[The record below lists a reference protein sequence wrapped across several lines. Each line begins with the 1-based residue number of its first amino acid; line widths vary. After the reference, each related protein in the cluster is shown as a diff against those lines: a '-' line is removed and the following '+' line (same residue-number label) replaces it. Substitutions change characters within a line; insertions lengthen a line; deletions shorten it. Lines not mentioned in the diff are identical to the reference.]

1 LISFDYQNYINV
13 IMKAIFISVLTL
25 VANAL
30 IAQRID
36 LYSRHA
42 PADWQNVAVEKIA
55 DDSLSTTFLI
65 WVREGVKKHFHQTHT
80 EHVSVIEGTGEMTL
94 GDSTFIVKPGDFL
107 LIPKGTPHAVTA
119 HSPMKVL
126 SIQTPRWTVE
136 DRVFLPVIRR
146 GID

>member
-1 LISFDYQNYINV
+1 
-13 IMKAIFISVLTL
+13 MKSIWVSLFILASLTL
-25 VANAL
+25 R
-30 IAQRID
+30 AQRID
-36 LYSRHA
+36 LFARHA

-55 DDSLSTTFLI
+55 DDTLSTTFLI

-119 HSPMKVL
+119 ISPMKVL
-126 SIQTPRWTVE
+126 SIQTPRWISE
-136 DRVFLPVIRR
+136 DRTFLPAIRR
-146 GID
+146 EQKTDK

>member
-1 LISFDYQNYINV
+1 
-13 IMKAIFISVLTL
+13 MKSIWVSLFILASLTL
-25 VANAL
+25 R
-30 IAQRID
+30 AQRID
-36 LYSRHA
+36 LFARHA

-80 EHVSVIEGTGEMTL
+80 EHVNVIEGTGEMTL

-126 SIQTPRWTVE
+126 SIQTPRWTAE